1 MPLRA
6 KSRGKY
12 VSVDWASVGRRIRE
26 IRGFDM
32 TPTVNTAIR
41 FVLEMRNKTHD
52 P

>member
-32 TPTVNTAIR
+32 TPDRKHGNPVRTGNA
-41 FVLEMRNKTHD
+41 EQD
-52 P
+52 S